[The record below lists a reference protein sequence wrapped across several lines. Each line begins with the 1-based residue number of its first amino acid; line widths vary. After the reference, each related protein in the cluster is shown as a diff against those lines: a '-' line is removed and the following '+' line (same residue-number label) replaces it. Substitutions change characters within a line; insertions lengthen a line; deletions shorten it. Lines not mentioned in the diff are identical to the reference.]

1 MGIIWNIYNIIFIK
15 TIFMQNSKIYEE
27 IQADF
32 EKKKNEFRK
41 RNKVYMIL
49 WLILLFILSIPLIIL
64 EFMKS
69 YEYVDSFNNIS
80 EPIQIPTSG
89 WTTIYANWDIIN
101 VDFLAEYDIKWRV
114 LATAQYW
121 ENVFEK
127 ALGGS
132 LLEDN
137 IIRYK
142 DVWIWWWFLTQ
153 DDYVKRFNRTSLS
166 RFLLPEIDSYEDY
179 LYIKDRFTWEDI
191 NRHMSHNHLVPA
203 NDRIKKLL
211 RWIQKW
217 QFIHIK
223 WYLVRLH
230 SNRWYN
236 LVSSLTRE
244 DMGDWACETI
254 YVTDITR
261 LKEK

>member
-1 MGIIWNIYNIIFIK
+1 MNNRE
-15 TIFMQNSKIYEE
+15 IYEE
-27 IQADF
+27 LKADF
-32 EKKKNEFRK
+32 KQKNKKFWKRKNIYI
-41 RNKVYMIL
+41 VL
-49 WLILLFILSIPLIIL
+49 GLILLSVTSIPLIVL

-69 YEYVDSFNNIS
+69 YEYIDDFDNIS
-80 EPIQIPTSG
+80 EPIQIPTSW
-89 WTTIYANWDIIN
+89 WTTLEANWDIIN

-121 ENVFEK
+121 ENIFER
-127 ALGGS
+127 ALGWS

-142 DVWIWWWFLTQ
+142 DVGIWWWFLTQ

-166 RFLLPEIDSYEDY
+166 RFLLPEPKSNEDRF
-179 LYIKDRFTWEDI
+179 YIKDRYTWEDI
-191 NRHMSHNHLVPA
+191 NSHMSHNHLIPA
-203 NDRIKKLL
+203 NNRIQKLL

-223 WYLVRLH
+223 WYLVGLH

-254 YVTDITR
+254 YVTDISR